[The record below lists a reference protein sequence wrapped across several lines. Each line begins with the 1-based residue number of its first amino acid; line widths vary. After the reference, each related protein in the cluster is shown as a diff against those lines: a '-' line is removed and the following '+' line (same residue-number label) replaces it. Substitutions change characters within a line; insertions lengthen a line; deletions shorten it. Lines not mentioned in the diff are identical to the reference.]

1 MLPINQQLRRKLWRL
16 ALAVVAGSP
25 ALARAQLPPPD
36 LVLSEPRQA
45 LLELGPVDFHVRA
58 TTSFVYDDNINLH
71 DNTTTGGI
79 DTSGKPLKSKDDF
92 IFTFAPGL
100 ILSQP
105 PTLDATRTTWSLDY
119 TPAFI
124 YFLKNDQEN
133 SVDQNVQARAG
144 YALTK
149 LTLGLSASYV
159 KTAGGV
165 VDVGSRVSQN
175 NYGVAT
181 TARYEMTEKT
191 FFQIDGSYTLT
202 DYETL
207 TDSQEW
213 TVIPTV
219 NYQISSKVTLGLGL
233 TAGQLYVDQQASEQV
248 GTNTVIVIRTEPQNY
263 IGPTFKVSYRTT
275 EKTDVSLSLG
285 AEWRTYPDGRTALK
299 PVFALAG
306 SYRPF
311 EGTAFS
317 VEGHQRIENSAVIS
331 GADYITTG
339 ASVSVRQRLYNRLS
353 GTFSATYDHSAYE
366 PVSAGVTTTRV
377 DDYLLLRTGLEATLG
392 RNWTV
397 GVFYLYRQDVSTDQ
411 SYSFQDNQVGLQ
423 AAWTY

>member
-1 MLPINQQLRRKLWRL
+1 MLSINQKLRRTLRLL
-16 ALAVVAGSP
+16 ALAPVVGGPSL
-25 ALARAQLPPPD
+25 ALAQLPPPD

-45 LLELGPVDFHVRA
+45 LLELGPVDFHARA
-58 TTSFVYDDNINLH
+58 ATSFIYDDNINLH
-71 DNTTTGGI
+71 DGPTAGIGTGGKRAP
-79 DTSGKPLKSKDDF
+79 TGGDF

-105 PTLDATRTTWSLDY
+105 PTLEATRTTWSLDY
-119 TPAFI
+119 SPSFI
-124 YFLKNDQEN
+124 YFLKNDGEN
-133 SVDQNVQARAG
+133 SVDQDVRAKAG

-149 LTLGLSASYV
+149 LTLGLSASYA

-165 VDVGSRVSQN
+165 VDVGSRVRQN

-191 FFQIDGSYTLT
+191 FFQIDGSYRLT

-213 TVIPTV
+213 TVTPTV

-233 TAGQLYVDQQASEQV
+233 TAGQLFVDQQSSAAV
-248 GTNTVIVIRTEPQNY
+248 GTNIVIVTRTEPQTY
-263 IGPTFKVSYRTT
+263 IGPTLKGSYRTT

-285 AEWRTYPDGRTALK
+285 AEWRTYPDGGTAVR

-306 SYRPF
+306 GYRPF
-311 EGTAFS
+311 DGTAFS

-331 GADYITTG
+331 GANYTTTG
-339 ASVSVRQRLYNRLS
+339 VSGSVRQRLRERLS
-353 GTFSATYDHSAYE
+353 ATFSATYDHSSYE
-366 PVSAGVTTTRV
+366 PVSADVKTRRA

-392 RNWTV
+392 RSWTV
-397 GVFYLYRQDVSTDQ
+397 GVFYLYREDVSTDKN
-411 SYSFQDNQVGLQ
+411 YSFQDNQVGLQ